1 MAWAFGLC
9 RYLGF
14 SINKYCSYEF
24 RGWMACSE
32 RDRTRLHSYIC
43 RSRAPPPVGHSPWP
57 HTTWR
62 RNVSAVRA
70 LICQPHPAAAAA
82 DISPCICCPAHLPLI
97 LSTHHTERAAVSMIL
112 PDINILS
119 SLLVSVGTHQPG
131 HRLLLLVGC
140 DVILLVGCD
149 DVLLVGCDDVL
160 LVGCDDVLLVGCDLD
175 VPDVPMS

>member
-1 MAWAFGLC
+1 VIDLYLLWRGRLGCAVI
-9 RYLGF
+9 LGF
-14 SINKYCSYEF
+14 LLISIVVMNLEV
-24 RGWMACSE
+24 GWLVQRETGLVLTA
-32 RDRTRLHSYIC
+32 TYAGHVLT
-43 RSRAPPPVGHSPWP
+43 PPVGHSPWP

-160 LVGCDDVLLVGCDLD
+160 LVGCDLD